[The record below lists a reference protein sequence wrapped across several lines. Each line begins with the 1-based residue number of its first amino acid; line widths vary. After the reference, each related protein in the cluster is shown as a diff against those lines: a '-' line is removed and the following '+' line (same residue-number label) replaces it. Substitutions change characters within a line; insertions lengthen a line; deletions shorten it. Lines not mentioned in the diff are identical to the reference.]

1 MFCRKCGAELPDNA
15 TYKRCPACGKKLFSK
30 GVPSG
35 IVAFMGV
42 LLTVTLVFSVW
53 SIVLAVLNAR
63 TNPYIRYNYFSVEV
77 TIPSFMGIGSL
88 STGEAGQENDYTLE
102 WADATVNPDG
112 SITKSVPYL
121 NYDAWRK
128 DIETKARYALA
139 DTAAD
144 DEMPYIQSIECN
156 EDLSKILVTV
166 DEKTFSSEMGQAGL
180 YPGLYLAY
188 VYRITSREPMTD
200 DFLRVE
206 IIDAQTGKITT
217 TDFPKDYNLFKL
229 FMESL
234 QNAFTSAF
242 SESFAESFEMPDT
255 AA

>member
-30 GVPSG
+30 SVPGGV
-35 IVAFMGV
+35 VAFLSV
-42 LLTVTLVFSVW
+42 LLAITFVFSIW
-53 SIVLAVLNAR
+53 SIVLAVLNAH
-63 TNPYIRYNYFSVEV
+63 TNPFIRYNYFSIEV
-77 TIPSFMGIGSL
+77 TIPSFMGINTPG
-88 STGEAGQENDYTLE
+88 AGENDYTLE

-144 DEMPYIQSIECN
+144 DEMPYIQAIVCN
-156 EDLSKILVTV
+156 DDLSQIRVTV
-166 DEKTFSSEMGQAGL
+166 DEETFTSEMGQAGL

-188 VYRITSREPMTD
+188 VYRITSREPMTE

-206 IIDAQTGKITT
+206 ITDAQTGKITT
-217 TDFPKDYNLFKL
+217 TDFPQDYNLFQL

-234 QNAFTSAF
+234 QTAFTSAF
-242 SESFAESFEMPDT
+242 SESFAEDWDIADAES
-255 AA
+255 

>member
-1 MFCRKCGAELPDNA
+1 
-15 TYKRCPACGKKLFSK
+15 
-30 GVPSG
+30 
-35 IVAFMGV
+35 
-42 LLTVTLVFSVW
+42 
-53 SIVLAVLNAR
+53 
-63 TNPYIRYNYFSVEV
+63 
-77 TIPSFMGIGSL
+77 
-88 STGEAGQENDYTLE
+88 
-102 WADATVNPDG
+102 
-112 SITKSVPYL
+112 
-121 NYDAWRK
+121 
-128 DIETKARYALA
+128 
-139 DTAAD
+139 
-144 DEMPYIQSIECN
+144 
-156 EDLSKILVTV
+156 
-166 DEKTFSSEMGQAGL
+166 MGQAGL